1 MLILAIIARIDLV
14 LPSRANAL
22 KNLHL
27 LVVVASLPARG
38 LGDRVQK
45 GFKQVGG
52 AIISCLERW
61 LLMDESR
68 EFAFWCFWPVRTEF

>member
-1 MLILAIIARIDLV
+1 MPISAIIARIDLV
-14 LPSRANAL
+14 PPSRANTS

-38 LGDRVQK
+38 SGDGVRK
-45 GFKQVGG
+45 GFERVGG